1 MTTIVIAFG
10 VFIAVLGAV
19 GVVRPSVLMGM
30 ITSLWQSRRALTIA
44 VAFRLFFGAVLV
56 LAAEECRFPL
66 AIRILGILSLVSAV
80 GAQLIGYERARAF
93 VDWWAAR
100 PAPFIRGWALV
111 ALAFG
116 VLLAY
121 AAS

>member
-66 AIRILGILSLVSAV
+66 AIRSTCARLSRWSRTKPVFCPRLGSTSKMIPFSRQVRVSV
-80 GAQLIGYERARAF
+80 IGS
-93 VDWWAAR
+93 
-100 PAPFIRGWALV
+100 P
-111 ALAFG
+111 
-116 VLLAY
+116 
-121 AAS
+121 